1 MGHGCPHCY
10 CYYNRGIIN
19 MSKHQEKILCIQ
31 NEKLFSIGKWNGFQT
46 KDLDKYLD
54 ILRNESEFKVREE
67 LEENFSYKQIIAQVI
82 LRYNDKYF
90 LHKQVNRSETRLN
103 SFSVLPLGGHIEE
116 FDMHKKE
123 DIFETALKRELS
135 EEVDMFSNIIKKSFL
150 GLIYLEDENP
160 VNLVHIGLVYVYDLD
175 GSEVIIKEEGL
186 ENIGF
191 VSLDYLKTNKETLN
205 YWSRVIIYHL

>member
-1 MGHGCPHCY
+1 
-10 CYYNRGIIN
+10 

>member
-1 MGHGCPHCY
+1 
-10 CYYNRGIIN
+10 

-135 EEVDMFSNIIKKSFL
+135 EEVDMFSNVIKKSFL

>member
-1 MGHGCPHCY
+1 
-10 CYYNRGIIN
+10 

-150 GLIYLEDENP
+150 GLIYLEVENP